1 MAADFSNYNALL
13 GAAGWQAVRRHAEE
27 LRVLYVMRDPVQQLW
42 SHMKFELLPIGKREA
57 LVRGDMEE
65 VGSFLASASSAHA
78 RYDEIIA
85 SLRRNLLP
93 EELLVVRLEDIVADI
108 APGLN
113 RLAQFLGIPEIS
125 YSDIDPNRKANKTEE
140 IPIPP
145 QVRSRLVDFAAKEAM
160 SYMKYDIRRHD
171 S

>member
-1 MAADFSNYNALL
+1 MHNRFSKLHDANRLREIVKWYADCYLADPVDEVWFDRVFSKAGDRWAADFSNYNALL

-27 LRVLYVMRDPVQQLW
+27 LRVLYVMRDPVERLW

-108 APGLN
+108 APGLEPA
-113 RLAQFLGIPEIS
+113 RTIS
-125 YSDIDPNRKANKTEE
+125 RDPRN
-140 IPIPP
+140 
-145 QVRSRLVDFAAKEAM
+145 
-160 SYMKYDIRRHD
+160 
-171 S
+171 